1 MPYVTGL
8 LNLNSRIQMEELKQ
22 LANALVEHIEAYEN
36 KPTKDNSLRLRKVTQ
51 RLSNIGPSIRADL
64 IAADKAK

>member
-22 LANALVEHIEAYEN
+22 LANALVEHIEVYEN